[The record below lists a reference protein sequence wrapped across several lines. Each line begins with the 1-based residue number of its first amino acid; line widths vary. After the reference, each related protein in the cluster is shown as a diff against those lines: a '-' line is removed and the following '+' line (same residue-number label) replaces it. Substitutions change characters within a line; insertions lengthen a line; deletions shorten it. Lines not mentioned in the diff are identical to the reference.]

1 MKVSGQLNAPAAL
14 PAGKSLGTHCIGG
27 WVGPQSRSWCF
38 RGQKHFFPYRNSNP
52 GPSNQYSSSY
62 TDWATME
69 KYKTRKSIA
78 GSVSRNVCSA
88 ISTVR
93 IKFHLQLISIFGL
106 QMATNLF
113 DLNARRISI
122 QWYSFWYPALG
133 NNLNLMNTQPF
144 YNVITSPLAVLC
156 GSDKFWHQM

>member
-1 MKVSGQLNAPAAL
+1 
-14 PAGKSLGTHCIGG
+14 
-27 WVGPQSRSWCF
+27 
-38 RGQKHFFPYRNSNP
+38 
-52 GPSNQYSSSY
+52 
-62 TDWATME
+62 ME

-122 QWYSFWYPALG
+122 QWYSF
-133 NNLNLMNTQPF
+133 
-144 YNVITSPLAVLC
+144 
-156 GSDKFWHQM
+156 